1 MRNETLVNPGPSD
14 APTHN
19 ERLPAPWI
27 TIVIPGSG
35 TLNAHIALA
44 GLTHM
49 IRWCS
54 FAEKTYSTHDL
65 LLYLGTIRRY
75 ASPETV
81 GLIAAF
87 SSKPSRV
94 IA

>member
-1 MRNETLVNPGPSD
+1 M
-14 APTHN
+14 
-19 ERLPAPWI
+19 
-27 TIVIPGSG
+27 IPGSG

-54 FAEKTYSTHDL
+54 FAEETYSTHDL

-75 ASPETV
+75 ASPDAL
-81 GLIAAF
+81 GLIAARI
-87 SSKPSRV
+87 SIPSV
-94 IA
+94 VVAYGTTT